1 MRQLQITKSRISAE
15 SGEQIK
21 QLEAL
26 LSQWAA
32 LGSAGLSPAAAALHP
47 LIAQNARF
55 VASLAR
61 QYQHRDVSQE
71 ALITAAHGA
80 LITLLNQHA
89 HRPDRLDEVLALA
102 LRNAMIAAVEAPG
115 GGSQ

>member
-1 MRQLQITKSRISAE
+1 MGRPRLRRTV
-15 SGEQIK
+15 
-21 QLEAL
+21 
-26 LSQWAA
+26 
-32 LGSAGLSPAAAALHP
+32 PAAAALHP

-61 QYQHRDVSQE
+61 QHQQRGVSQE

-89 HRPDRLDEVLALA
+89 HRPDQFDEVVALA
-102 LRNAMIAAVEAPG
+102 LRNAMTAAVEAPVG
-115 GGSQ
+115 GPQ